1 MYIRTLNFL
10 YTMAIISKIRDKSG
24 LIVFIVGLGLVLFII
39 PFDTIMQKFGGTG
52 EQPMAEINGSSMYDS
67 EWKFTEN
74 VQFESENIRRNN
86 PDYIFTE
93 KDNIDIENSVWGRI
107 ITDTLLKSEYAKIGL
122 RVGSKELNDV
132 LIYGPNPSS
141 VIQEIPEFNMD
152 FGGGQKMFLRDS
164 AISFF
169 TNMSNQISALKGNER
184 SNAEANM
191 YFNWTLPI
199 TNARL
204 KEKYV
209 AMAKYAVVGTKL
221 EAQRLHKEQNT
232 SAEISYIYLNYLSI
246 ADSLV
251 TVTDKDIKD
260 YYDKHYSEVKYKN
273 DGDVRGFKYVLFP
286 IIPSE
291 KDIAEITSNM
301 NNLKEPF
308 KLAANDTAFLGA
320 NAASAK
326 QSSNT
331 PLDILPEKAYE
342 SSAYNFPIEI
352 DSAIIKG
359 NKGDVIG
366 PFTHMNNSKMV
377 LVKIV
382 SSETKNE
389 TEVRHI
395 FLPKKG
401 MGIDGTNLDAA
412 VIKTGDSLVRLISN
426 DKSKF
431 SELSLQFNKDLK
443 NQSGVLMVNSNEDVE
458 WGAEFK
464 NFALTGNIGSVKL
477 VTSDAGFHV
486 VEIINRGDNLYNRI
500 AIVDK
505 DIAPSK
511 TTRLSEVENNIL
523 PFITDLENKKT
534 TIEDYV
540 KGKSLVSSELSRL
553 YLTNPTQSMNEIGFS
568 MEILTWAF
576 NRKVGAVSDAIL
588 VDGNKIFVGQVTYAA
603 SEGAPDFEAAK
614 EDMKVE
620 VLKEKKAEYAMNL
633 IKDAKTLEEAASKLP
648 NVKVESRKIIL
659 TETSLVLGQQDPMA
673 VAYAFTTLEGSTSA
687 PIKGDLGIYMITV
700 NSRTSTTASED
711 LTAQRNE
718 INAKHRNNIEQG
730 YLMALYRA
738 ADVKDWRMK
747 RKISNVNN

>member
-1 MYIRTLNFL
+1 MYIRTLKFL

-24 LIVFIVGLGLVLFII
+24 LIVFIVGLGLILFII

-67 EWKFTEN
+67 EWKFAEN

-86 PDYIFTE
+86 PNYVFTE

-107 ITDTLLKSEYAKIGL
+107 ITDTLLKSEYAKILL
-122 RVGSKELNDV
+122 RVGSKELNEV
-132 LIYGPNPSS
+132 LIYGSNPSS

-152 FGGGQKMFLRDS
+152 FGEGQKMFLRDS

-204 KEKYV
+204 KEKY
-209 AMAKYAVVGTKL
+209 ATMAKYAVVGTKL

-251 TVTDKDIKD
+251 TITDKDIKD

-291 KDIAEITSNM
+291 KDIAEITTNM
-301 NNLKEPF
+301 NSLKESF
-308 KLAANDTAFLGA
+308 KLAANDTSFLVA

-326 QSSNT
+326 QSAN
-331 PLDILPEKAYE
+331 PIDILPEKAYE
-342 SSAYNFPIEI
+342 SSAFNFPIDI

-359 NKGDVIG
+359 SKGDVIG
-366 PFTHMNNSKMV
+366 PFTHLNNSKMI

-395 FLPKKG
+395 FLPKSKS
-401 MGIDGTNLDAA
+401 IDGTDSDAS
-412 VIKTGDSLVRLISN
+412 VIKTGDSLVKLIN
-426 DKSKF
+426 ADKSKF
-431 SELSLQFNKDLK
+431 SELSLQFNKDFS
-443 NQSGVLMVNSNEDVE
+443 NQSGIVMVNAEEDVE
-458 WGAEFK
+458 WGIEFK
-464 NFALTGNIGSVKL
+464 NYALTGSVGSVKL
-477 VTSDAGFHV
+477 VKSDAGYHV
-486 VEIINRGDNLYNRI
+486 VDIISRGDNTYNRV

-511 TTRLSEVENNIL
+511 ATRLSEVENNIL

-588 VDGNKIFVGQVTYAA
+588 VEGNKIFVGQVTYAA

-633 IKDAKTLEEAASKLP
+633 INDAKTIEEAASKLSSA
-648 NVKVESRKIIL
+648 KVESRKIIL
-659 TETSLVLGQQDPMA
+659 TETSLVLGQQDPLA
-673 VAYAFTTLEGSTSA
+673 VAYAFTTKEGATSA
-687 PIKGDLGIYMITV
+687 PIKGDLGVYMIKV
-700 NSRTSTTASED
+700 NSRATTSAAED
-711 LTAQRNE
+711 LSAQRNE
-718 INAKHRNNIEQG
+718 INAKHRNNVEQG

-747 RKISNVNN
+747 RKISNVTN